1 MVGTEEKQHVEL
13 FRVPQMEGY
22 PQILEPQS
30 NEVFFGVW
38 VFEMHGVSAPSTIFG
53 THHPCLC

>member
-13 FRVPQMEGY
+13 FGVPQMEGY

-30 NEVFFGVW
+30 NEVLFWCMGF
-38 VFEMHGVSAPSTIFG
+38 
-53 THHPCLC
+53 